1 MTTQFDVDS
10 VLCTEYLM
18 HDGQTYSVHKGG
30 KCIYKPTDCRLG
42 AQKSL
47 IQPGQQVKPD
57 E

>member
-1 MTTQFDVDS
+1 MMTQFDVDS